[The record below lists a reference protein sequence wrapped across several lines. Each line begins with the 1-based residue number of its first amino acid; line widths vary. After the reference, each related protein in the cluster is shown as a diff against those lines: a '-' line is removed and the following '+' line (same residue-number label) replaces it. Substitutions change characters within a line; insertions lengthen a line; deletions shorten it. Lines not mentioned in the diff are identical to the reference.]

1 MADKM
6 NSCRFLITGG
16 LGFIGLHTVEHL
28 LKLGHSVRILDSNLA
43 DNPLPEYCIIN
54 SQQTQLNIKITGDI
68 NKSVELIFAS

>member
-54 SQQTQLNIKITGDI
+54 SQQTQLNIKTTGDI